1 MDWIKILYLIVIAV
15 NTVLIGYEDRLIR
28 KTKANLVNT
37 EGLLKKLREMPEV
50 VPCYECK
57 YYEEGVLFCPKS
69 DMRMK
74 DGLIFC
80 CYGERKEATDEGNVN
95 DNGCR

>member
-1 MDWIKILYLIVIAV
+1 MDWIKILYLIVIVV
-15 NTVLIGYEDRLIR
+15 NVILIGYEDRLIR
-28 KTKANLVNT
+28 KTKANLADT
-37 EGLLKKLREMPEV
+37 GDLLKKLHEMPDV

-57 YYEEGVLFCPKS
+57 YYEEGVLFCPES

-80 CYGERKEATDEGNVN
+80 CYGERKESSDESV
-95 DNGCR
+95 